1 MLSYIDFTASV
12 KEVILVRLLIHTLN
26 ILLLRVLSVC
36 EQTSTTLKKTVL
48 ENNILVLNLLLNII
62 IYKLEGFF

>member
-36 EQTSTTLKKTVL
+36 EQTSTTVL